1 MAVNA
6 IGALSAYT
14 YQNTLTQTGS
24 ASQALSQAL
33 AASQAQADQVSA
45 LFGTSSSADSFLAQS
60 GTGGLA
66 ALTYSAASGSA
77 SGSSSGIGTDA
88 LQALLG
94 ATSQTSSLFTNS
106 DGQPS
111 SAAMLAPSAAAAL
124 ARYTYDQSQNHTA
137 TTAQT
142 AAQAIA
148 SGQQSLLSS
157 GLNLFA

>member
-66 ALTYSAASGSA
+66 ALTYSAATDSGT
-77 SGSSSGIGTDA
+77 GTDA

-106 DGQPS
+106 DGGPS
-111 SAAMLAPSAAAAL
+111 SAALLAPSAAAAL

-137 TTAQT
+137 TSAQT

-148 SGQQSLLSS
+148 SGQQSLLAS